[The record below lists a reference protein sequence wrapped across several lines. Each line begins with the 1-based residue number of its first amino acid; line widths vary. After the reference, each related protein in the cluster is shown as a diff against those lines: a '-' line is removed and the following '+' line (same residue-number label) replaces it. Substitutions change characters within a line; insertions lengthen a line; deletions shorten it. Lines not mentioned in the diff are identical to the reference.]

1 MVCLG
6 LNGPPSMCGLG
17 SNYWRKK
24 NASRQLSFICIFC
37 IQTSFSADFCAY
49 ICLPIVISRETYRL
63 AGRYQ
68 CTQIAHIFYN
78 ISSTSGINPFAFT
91 LRCMFAVMK
100 SYVLVINI
108 CLTTESGGFPIIL
121 PKYDNFIL
129 SMIDSI
135 DAQPI
140 KHLAVIMS
148 FDWRR
153 LYRFCNICLYFLDF
167 TQICCIQNP

>member
-49 ICLPIVISRETYRL
+49 IYLPIVISRETYRL

-68 CTQIAHIFYN
+68 CTQIAHIFLQYFKHIWYKPLRLYLALYVCRN
-78 ISSTSGINPFAFT
+78 EIICSGH
-91 LRCMFAVMK
+91 
-100 SYVLVINI
+100 
-108 CLTTESGGFPIIL
+108 
-121 PKYDNFIL
+121 
-129 SMIDSI
+129 
-135 DAQPI
+135 
-140 KHLAVIMS
+140 KHLPHHRI
-148 FDWRR
+148 RR
-153 LYRFCNICLYFLDF
+153 FPNNSSKVQQFYTVNNWFHRCSTYQASRSYHEFWLAEIV
-167 TQICCIQNP
+167 